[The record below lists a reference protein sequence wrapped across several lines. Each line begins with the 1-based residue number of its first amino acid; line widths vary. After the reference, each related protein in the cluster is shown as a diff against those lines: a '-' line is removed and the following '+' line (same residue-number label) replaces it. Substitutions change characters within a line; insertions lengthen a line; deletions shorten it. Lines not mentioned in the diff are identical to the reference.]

1 MGRFGWCLAF
11 GLFGFA
17 ACGKAPPLP
26 KGTLRASF
34 EALPHSP
41 PCSQNLPQD
50 WVSSW
55 PVPGD
60 KPGEFKVLFYA
71 LDRRAQ
77 DASGLPRVRVTDPRG
92 HAVFFTDG
100 RVTECTS
107 NPVDLEPLEGERY
120 PDAAMDMEED
130 EFDTAT
136 AKLLT
141 LTEAVGA
148 AYSRK
153 TKADK
158 RTLAE
163 FWKQFQALAEPA
175 LHKAYYK
182 LNPAFWEWLR
192 RENGA
197 SLKEA

>member
-1 MGRFGWCLAF
+1 MLA
-11 GLFGFA
+11 LA

-26 KGTLRASF
+26 RGSLRTAF
-34 EALPHSP
+34 DALPHSP

-60 KPGEFKVLFYA
+60 TPGEFKVLFYA

-92 HAVFFTDG
+92 HAEFFTDG
-100 RVTECTS
+100 RVEECTS
-107 NPVDLEPLEGERY
+107 NPVDLVPLDGERY

-130 EFDTAT
+130 EFDAAT

-153 TKADK
+153 TKADT
-158 RTLAE
+158 RALAA
-163 FWKQFQALAEPA
+163 FWKQFDALAEPA
-175 LHKAYYK
+175 LRARYYE
-182 LNPAFWEWLR
+182 LNPKFWEWLR

-197 SLKEA
+197 SLEPGA

>member
-1 MGRFGWCLAF
+1 MGRLAWCLALTF
-11 GLFGFA
+11 FVLA

-26 KGTLRASF
+26 RGSLRTAF
-34 EALPHSP
+34 DALPHSP
-41 PCSQNLPQD
+41 PCTQNLPQD

-92 HAVFFTDG
+92 SADFFTDG
-100 RVTECTS
+100 RVVECTS

-130 EFDTAT
+130 EFDGAT
-136 AKLLT
+136 RQLLD

-158 RTLAE
+158 RTLEA
-163 FWKQFQALAEPA
+163 FARRFDALAEPA
-175 LHKAYYK
+175 LRKRYRE
-182 LNPAFWEWLR
+182 LNPAFWDWLR
-192 RENGA
+192 RQTGK
-197 SLKEA
+197 SL